1 MKFIWIAVAC
11 LLIPRSL
18 FSAEMY
24 PESTDPYEI
33 LGVDPGVS
41 DRELVD
47 VWKSLMKKHH
57 PDSGGQVT
65 IAQNISE
72 AFQFLKG
79 NRIDY
84 DRGILPFRGEFKK
97 TQTHIIPYTQE
108 EEWGYRFRF
117 IEYLRQESRA
127 RDLAK
132 EEGGPIFL
140 HYAIMNLAGDHL
152 NYGKFKS
159 WRLRAYSE
167 LLFYLGLEKLNRSEL
182 AGFVL
187 RDPVKA
193 LKAMLEHYDNFNI
206 RFSTLNDLFFAYE
219 KFYLR
224 EIPKSAAFLNLI
236 ESLAANGLIYDHRF
250 SRVRERTVK
259 SLKAWL
265 GFYLASPREFR
276 MRNKRQY
283 KSTRRLLMR
292 LEPFPR
298 NTRSCFY
305 LLLGIP
311 PAHL

>member
-24 PESTDPYEI
+24 SESTDPYEI
-33 LGVDPGVS
+33 LGVDSNVS
-41 DRELVD
+41 DRDLVD
-47 VWKSLMKKHH
+47 AWKDLMKKHH

-65 IAQNISE
+65 VAQNISE

-84 DRGILPFRGEFKK
+84 DRRILPFRGEFKK

-127 RDLAK
+127 RNLANG
-132 EEGGPIFL
+132 ESGPIFL
-140 HYAIMNLAGDHL
+140 HYAMMNLAGDHL

-167 LLFYLGLEKLNRSEL
+167 LLFHLGLEKLNRSEL

-224 EIPKSAAFLNLI
+224 ETPKSNAFLSLI
-236 ESLAANGLIYDHRF
+236 EGLDANGLIYDRRF
-250 SRVRERTVK
+250 SSVRERVVK

-265 GFYLASPREFR
+265 RFYLASPMDFR
-276 MRNKRQY
+276 SRDKEQY
-283 KSTRRLLMR
+283 KRTRRLLMR
-292 LEPFPR
+292 LEPFPH

-305 LLLGIP
+305 LLLGIAP
-311 PAHL
+311 